1 MQIFFTITWLDPS
14 LWICSTYK
22 LRVKLF
28 RRRAKDDLLHAKKVT
43 KKSKIHKPP
52 PWEIIA
58 QWLICN
64 WLCWNKKKWEI
75 AYFVRSFDLC
85 EKRFSKTGGEAIVFN
100 RLIRLLKSDFM
111 LMASIFIITFLII
124 CKIIIIPN

>member
-1 MQIFFTITWLDPS
+1 MTFYTQ
-14 LWICSTYK
+14 
-22 LRVKLF
+22 
-28 RRRAKDDLLHAKKVT
+28 KKVT

-124 CKIIIIPN
+124 CKRIIIPNQACHFHTKNSHFAHFSQFTVTIIIMNTT